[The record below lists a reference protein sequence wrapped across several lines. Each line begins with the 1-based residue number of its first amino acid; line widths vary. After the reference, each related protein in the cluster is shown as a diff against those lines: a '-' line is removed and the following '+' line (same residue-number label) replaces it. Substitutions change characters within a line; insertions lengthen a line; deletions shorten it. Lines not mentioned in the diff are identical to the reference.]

1 MAFNATFNNISLILW
16 LSFLVVKEVD
26 GINRL
31 ICTSKSQSHS
41 LKGVYIVV
49 IIIG

>member
-1 MAFNATFNNISLILW
+1 MRLKKA
-16 LSFLVVKEVD
+16 KETESKSHTVD